1 MAHVNML
8 ESECEAS
15 RLTTGPAHL
24 LTVVLILYGAIL
36 ISALA
41 ALAAH
46 AVESAV
52 DKALQVYDRNFKPQK
67 MPKGFFRV
75 SIIEMKRMYTV
86 EFWFAVAVLGIF
98 ALCVVPNPFGPA
110 HCGPLMDA
118 TLTYG
123 LSLVEKCLGTMLRK
137 VEEIPE
143 MRVRVAQRLNALG
156 EEMEVESEGRLA
168 RDEQQTG
175 FATSSRRARPATLS
189 NVPDT
194 TSSYHDGCNEST
206 VSQAEGAEFR
216 AVKPDEEDV
225 KERSQ
230 QEDKKDITSVWGRVE
245 ILKREAE
252 DASST
257 QRHTVRAQLSTD
269 ARLRLQNHHKL
280 MALRSELGL
289 QLKDAVRHVRNF
301 RSKQEDSVEESGTI
315 EVQSQHIDPDG
326 EARDLGW
333 EVVEEGPE
341 DENWDWLP
349 RRA

>member
-1 MAHVNML
+1 MPTQSMSTTTNTAMAHVNML

-123 LSLVEKCLGTMLRK
+123 LSLVEKCLGTML
-137 VEEIPE
+137 VSGD
-143 MRVRVAQRLNALG
+143 VWCVA
-156 EEMEVESEGRLA
+156 
-168 RDEQQTG
+168 
-175 FATSSRRARPATLS
+175 
-189 NVPDT
+189 
-194 TSSYHDGCNEST
+194 
-206 VSQAEGAEFR
+206 
-216 AVKPDEEDV
+216 
-225 KERSQ
+225 
-230 QEDKKDITSVWGRVE
+230 
-245 ILKREAE
+245 
-252 DASST
+252 
-257 QRHTVRAQLSTD
+257 
-269 ARLRLQNHHKL
+269 
-280 MALRSELGL
+280 
-289 QLKDAVRHVRNF
+289 
-301 RSKQEDSVEESGTI
+301 
-315 EVQSQHIDPDG
+315 
-326 EARDLGW
+326 
-333 EVVEEGPE
+333 
-341 DENWDWLP
+341 
-349 RRA
+349 